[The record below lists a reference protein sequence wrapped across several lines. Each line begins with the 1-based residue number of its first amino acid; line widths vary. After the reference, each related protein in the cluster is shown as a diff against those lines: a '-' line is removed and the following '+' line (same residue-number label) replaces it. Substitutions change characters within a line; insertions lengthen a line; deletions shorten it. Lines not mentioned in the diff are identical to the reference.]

1 MCVYVCGS
9 LVPIGMGLSLDQNLA
24 WHMLPTTAGMK
35 EVGTTFIVRTIRT
48 QIDRDVLHMST
59 NTTMVFI
66 RWIGL

>member
-1 MCVYVCGS
+1 MCVGGS
-9 LVPIGMGLSLDQNLA
+9 LVPIGTGLSLDQNLA

-35 EVGTTFIVRTIRT
+35 EVGTTFIVGKIRT

-66 RWIGL
+66 RWTGL